1 MMEQRFRA
9 RQSGRCGLREMTAP
23 HRADPAIRKFTNNS
37 MRTFLS
43 SSLRVIAIGTLL
55 ALSASFAT
63 AATMTLF
70 PVGSVWKCLDT
81 GANPGTAWRVPS
93 FDDSAWASGPA
104 EFGYGDGGEAMV
116 VGYGPD
122 ANNKYITTYFRGAF
136 TVFDAA
142 GFVSLSLRVLRDDGV
157 VV

>member
-1 MMEQRFRA
+1 
-9 RQSGRCGLREMTAP
+9 
-23 HRADPAIRKFTNNS
+23 

-104 EFGYGDGGEAMV
+104 EFGYGDGGEATV